1 MAAYHIEGSTRRW
14 NLAEVRQIMEDYA
27 RLTGLTGGE
36 GSSRRYLWT
45 DAFAVCS
52 YLELF
57 SQTDEKSHLDL
68 ALSLVD
74 QVHHTLGRHRDDDQR
89 RGWISGLGEE
99 EGRRHPTAG
108 GLRIGKSQKERR
120 AEEPFD
126 ERLEWDRDGQYY
138 HYLTKWMH
146 ALRCVFRVTG
156 DPVYWRWAVE
166 LAQAAHRS
174 FVYSRG
180 RMYWKMSID
189 LSRPLVPSMG
199 QHDPLDGLVTY
210 SELQAAGED
219 LYISPSLDLSEE
231 ISEMAGI
238 CRGITLPTSDPLG
251 IGGLLFDGS
260 RIAQLMMKGFLRDGG
275 LLETVLLSAKIGL
288 QAYLR
293 RGELSWPA
301 ERRLAFRELGLS
313 IGLTAAEGLARW
325 WEEQPELFVQG
336 GTQRDASIHPDALL
350 GSLPLREEIEAFWQ
364 DEANQQ
370 AHTWTDH
377 QEINMVML
385 AASLSPG
392 QFLLI

>member
-1 MAAYHIEGSTRRW
+1 
-14 NLAEVRQIMEDYA
+14 
-27 RLTGLTGGE
+27 
-36 GSSRRYLWT
+36 
-45 DAFAVCS
+45 
-52 YLELF
+52 
-57 SQTDEKSHLDL
+57 
-68 ALSLVD
+68 
-74 QVHHTLGRHRDDDQR
+74 
-89 RGWISGLGEE
+89 
-99 EGRRHPTAG
+99 
-108 GLRIGKSQKERR
+108 
-120 AEEPFD
+120 
-126 ERLEWDRDGQYY
+126 
-138 HYLTKWMH
+138 
-146 ALRCVFRVTG
+146 
-156 DPVYWRWAVE
+156 
-166 LAQAAHRS
+166 
-174 FVYSRG
+174 
-180 RMYWKMSID
+180 MSID